1 MPSQGTATDEPTEPT
16 TTATSAAASAA
27 PPPELDSTINRILAS
42 HKTVRGVMICA
53 REGPIIRQA
62 GSAFEGDLGKKYA
75 VGVKKVVDSCKA
87 GLIDDVFGGAGGESG
102 SDELKFL
109 RIRTRR
115 HELMITPDD
124 RYLLIVLQDPTQ

>member
-1 MPSQGTATDEPTEPT
+1 
-16 TTATSAAASAA
+16 
-27 PPPELDSTINRILAS
+27 
-42 HKTVRGVMICA
+42 MICA

-102 SDELKFL
+102 SVS
-109 RIRTRR
+109 RR
-115 HELMITPDD
+115 HVAFFRWLRWQGEPLTTALDSIG
-124 RYLLIVLQDPTQ
+124 RVEVLEDTDEEA

>member
-1 MPSQGTATDEPTEPT
+1 
-16 TTATSAAASAA
+16 
-27 PPPELDSTINRILAS
+27 
-42 HKTVRGVMICA
+42 MICA

-115 HELMITPDD
+115 HELMITPDE